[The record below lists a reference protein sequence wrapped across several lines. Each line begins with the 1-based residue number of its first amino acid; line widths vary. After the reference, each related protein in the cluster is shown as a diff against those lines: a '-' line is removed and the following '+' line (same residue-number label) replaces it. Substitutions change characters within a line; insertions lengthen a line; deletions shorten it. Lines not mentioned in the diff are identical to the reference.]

1 MVLLFECTVLLLVF
15 SIVFL
20 IITLAWA
27 IYKLRLLQRENC
39 QCSELVTLYVKI
51 LKNTDL
57 SWCLWNIKDNTLDA
71 SDTFYSDL
79 NIPAAH
85 IMEDLLAHFKAGP
98 FSPLSKAIEHVY
110 AMGGSFELDLNHQGH
125 EYILYG
131 KALDDHEIPPRFI
144 LVTLKDVTEELIK
157 QADAEK
163 AIRHLRA
170 DNNTYQN
177 MINKAPLALWH
188 RNLQGRIT
196 HCNTSYANIAG
207 FSTGRVVAENI
218 PLTQTINHYDMAQQ
232 ALKLGEQNMIRSH
245 LVVDGKRHLLEIAE
259 IPTSSN
265 ASTVGYALD
274 ISQIEELEN
283 SILKTNQSYKDIL
296 NALSSPIAVFDENRV
311 LSFYNMAYKQLFELS
326 DRLLN
331 AHPTLGDILEDLRKR
346 RKMQEYGNFQM
357 HKKERNDLF
366 NNIIA
371 PTEEI
376 SYLPDGR
383 TLRIRISPYPLG
395 GILFIFENITNQLDL
410 ERDVNTLMAVQKTT
424 LDHLKEG
431 IVVLGND
438 GKIRLINPA
447 VFTIWNLPQKTI
459 QDTQK
464 WLESLENMFLDKPL
478 HQHWMGQIANCFAKR
493 HALMERIYLKD
504 DKVIDWSYVPLPDGS
519 HMLAFADAS
528 DEWLHEQNLKAKNMN
543 LEMNQR
549 LKHDYLERIRHDM
562 QLPLK
567 DIIGF
572 SNTLSS
578 QVFGTLNEKQFDYC
592 AQIQKNA
599 QTVKNLLE
607 TAIESVH
614 LDHGNIHLN
623 PQSVDLHN
631 FIDQFEAYGVK
642 LANDHGATLVLQ
654 KDIHVN
660 SCVFDE
666 KRMQQALFG
675 LLSYYLKNII
685 QGDEIL
691 IDILSNKDAFHIQ
704 FAKENFK
711 ETSNFGKKIAKLII
725 EAHQGTFNESVE
737 NEMCICQMTIFS

>member
-1 MVLLFECTVLLLVF
+1 MVLLLECTVLLLIF
-15 SIVFL
+15 SVVFL
-20 IITLAWA
+20 MLTLAWA
-27 IYKLRLLQRENC
+27 VYKVKLLQREKC
-39 QCSELVTLYVKI
+39 QCSALVALYLKI

-57 SWCLWNIKDNTLDA
+57 SWCLWNIKENTLDA
-71 SDTFYSDL
+71 SDTFYTDL
-79 NIPAAH
+79 NIPAVH
-85 IMEDLLAHFKAGP
+85 VMEDLLAHFKAGP

-110 AMGGSFELDLNHQGH
+110 AMGGSFELDLNHQDH

-131 KALDDHEIPPRFI
+131 KSLDDQEIPPRFI
-144 LVTLKDVTEELIK
+144 LVTLKDVTDELIK
-157 QADAEK
+157 QANAEK
-163 AIRHLRA
+163 TIRHLRA
-170 DNNTYQN
+170 DNNIYQN
-177 MINKAPLALWH
+177 IINKAPLALWH

-196 HCNTSYANIAG
+196 HCNTSYTNIVG
-207 FSTGRVVAENI
+207 FSSGRVIAENI
-218 PLTQTINHYDMAQQ
+218 PLTQTINHYDIAQQ
-232 ALKLGEQNMIRSH
+232 ALKLGEMNRIRSH
-245 LVVDGKRHLLEIAE
+245 LVVDGKRHLFEIAE

-265 ASTVGYALD
+265 ASTIGYALD
-274 ISQIEELEN
+274 ISQIDELEN
-283 SILKTNQSYKDIL
+283 NILKTNQSYKDIL

-311 LSFYNMAYKQLFELS
+311 LSFYNLAYKQLFEFS

-331 AHPTLGDILEDLRKR
+331 TRPTLGDILEDLRKR

-366 NNIIA
+366 NNIIS

-478 HQHWMGQIANCFAKR
+478 HQHWIGQIANCFAKR
-493 HALMERIYLKD
+493 HALMERIYLKE

-528 DEWLHEQNLKAKNMN
+528 DEWLHEQKLKAKNLN

-562 QLPLK
+562 QVPLK

-572 SNTLSS
+572 SSTLSS

-592 AQIQKNA
+592 VQIQKNA
-599 QTVKNLLE
+599 QTVKNLFE

-614 LDHGNIHLN
+614 LDHGNINLN
-623 PQSVDLHN
+623 VQSVDIQH
-631 FIDQFEAYGVK
+631 FIDQFESYSLKMASDY
-642 LANDHGATLVLQ
+642 GATLVLQ
-654 KDIHVN
+654 KNIHVDAFD
-660 SCVFDE
+660 FDE

-675 LLSYYLKNII
+675 LLSYYMKNVI

-691 IDILSNKDAFHIQ
+691 IDIQSQQDAFYIQ
-704 FAKENFK
+704 FTKENF
-711 ETSNFGKKIAKLII
+711 TTSSNFGKKIAKLIV
-725 EAHQGTFNESVE
+725 EAHHGTFKESFEKGKCV
-737 NEMCICQMTIFS
+737 CQMTIFS